1 MARPVTCSAQAM
13 STHRKPEN
21 LKVSPLVARLNARSD
36 GRSFAF
42 IYLTNECQ
50 LRCAHCSFQSGPKKN
65 RTRINGGVLMGVLD
79 ELQGIRDISITG
91 GEPTLHPDFR
101 TVLHKAARQA
111 QDVYMLSNGIG
122 LIGMEGI
129 RRAAKRNDHAG
140 LAPRLHSVLDE
151 LPANVSILFPLD
163 TFHINAFRPYAFFLE
178 VLSAVARERYR
189 LHRRPAV
196 GFLSNE
202 VTPEKSYEL
211 MHKFSV
217 ESCTHVGTA
226 LFAPWRQSGALREWY
241 CTHPLNSRPFPGGIY
256 INYKGVYLNEAS
268 LLVDLREGI
277 ETDLKI
283 GAVTSPRGGYRRL
296 ESMCRRA
303 GL

>member
-1 MARPVTCSAQAM
+1 MNTRRT
-13 STHRKPEN
+13 PED

-50 LRCAHCSFQSGPKKN
+50 LRCAHCSFQSGPKKA
-65 RTRINGGVLMGVLD
+65 RTRINGGVLMRALD

-91 GEPTLHPDFR
+91 GEPTLHPEFTPILLR
-101 TVLHKAARQA
+101 ASERAQA
-111 QDVYMLSNGIG
+111 VYVLSNGMG
-122 LIGMEGI
+122 LIGMDGI

-140 LAPRLHSVLDE
+140 LVRKLHAILDE
-151 LPANVSILFPLD
+151 LPATISILCPLD
-163 TFHINAFRPYAFFLE
+163 TFHIKAFRPYAFFLE

-189 LHRRPAV
+189 LRRRPAL

-202 VTPEKSYEL
+202 VAPEKSYAL
-211 MHKFSV
+211 MEQFSV
-217 ESCTHVGTA
+217 ACCTHVGTA
-226 LFAPWRQSGALREWY
+226 LFAPWRRSGALRAWY
-241 CTHPLNSRPFPGGIY
+241 CLHPLNCRPSAGGIY

-268 LLVDLREGI
+268 LLMDLREGI
-277 ETDLKI
+277 VTDLKI
-283 GAVTSPRGGYRRL
+283 GALTTPRGGYRRI
-296 ESMCRRA
+296 ESMCRKA